1 MLSLIILETRF
12 PHSEALPLSHIKFRV
27 NFMDYVPLF
36 DEIMIFAN
44 LRKGNDIPVLIAE
57 KTQGKKELD
66 LLDESLFNSL
76 IAVP

>member
-1 MLSLIILETRF
+1 
-12 PHSEALPLSHIKFRV
+12 
-27 NFMDYVPLF
+27 MDYVPLF